1 VRERKARSSSA
12 KTPLAFALER
22 LARRSHGEGELS
34 SKMSRAGYSRQEI
47 ESTLAFL
54 HERNYLNDAAF
65 ARDVARASAE
75 RKHWGPAR
83 IEQKL
88 KALLL
93 SSDDIDQ
100 ALSESFPAGEEEAA
114 ARRALERFA
123 KRGRPGGEGF
133 RARAYRHLLGRGFSP
148 EVAHRLVSS
157 PDFGD
162 TEVS

>member
-12 KTPLAFALER
+12 KTPLAFALAR
-22 LARRSHGEGELS
+22 LARRSHSEGELS
-34 SKMSRAGYSRQEI
+34 SKMSRAGYSAKEI

-54 HERNYLNDAAF
+54 HERHYLNDGAF
-65 ARDVARASAE
+65 AREVARASAE

-88 KALLL
+88 KALHL
-93 SSDDIDQ
+93 SQDDIEQ

-114 ARRALERFA
+114 AKRALERFA
-123 KRGRPGGEGF
+123 KRVAQGGEAF

-157 PDFGD
+157 RNFGD
-162 TEVS
+162 TERS